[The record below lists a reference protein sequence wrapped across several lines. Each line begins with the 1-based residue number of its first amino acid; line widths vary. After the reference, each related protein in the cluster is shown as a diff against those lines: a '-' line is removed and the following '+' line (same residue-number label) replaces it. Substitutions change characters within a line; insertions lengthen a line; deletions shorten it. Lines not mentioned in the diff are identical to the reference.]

1 MIKNR
6 IAEIRNEEKITQE
19 ELAKKSKISRVALSS
34 IENGTVPNGDTM
46 FNIAKALNR
55 TVEQV
60 FYEES
65 VNHE

>member
-55 TVEQV
+55 AVEQV
-60 FYEES
+60 FYEVS